1 MILQQLGAKQDRL
14 ELEGGRRPS
23 ASGWP
28 AGREPRRL
36 ARATHLG
43 QGGWELAG
51 VRRRI
56 GGGDKR
62 PSGSSW
68 GGSASGH
75 EPDDYELPMHAC
87 QPCRVSKCDATRTE
101 AKVTEEWA

>member
-62 PSGSSW
+62 PSGSRPAAAGVAPPPAMSLTTM
-68 GGSASGH
+68 SC
-75 EPDDYELPMHAC
+75 PCMHASHA
-87 QPCRVSKCDATRTE
+87 V
-101 AKVTEEWA
+101 